1 MAYKYNRRS
10 KLTKKDEKAIE
21 TVIGWLFKLPF
32 YLIGLLAKLIAGGI
46 NMLRHWISP
55 KKQVAMNNEVNKDA
69 CSFEAVGVN
78 YRLDDLLPLAEPS
91 RTYTWD
97 DDKLLQK
104 YGDDQTIYKYF
115 FNNLYGSLVPEPSN
129 PHDPNAI
136 KVELNNVHVAYVPA
150 DLCDDVKELLL
161 QGYTPRVSV
170 RGGPCKQIKNG
181 VVTDVD
187 KKFRIYVDMTIK
199 A

>member
-10 KLTKKDEKAIE
+10 KLTKKDKKAIE
-21 TVIGWLFKLPF
+21 TTIGWLFKLPF

-55 KKQVAMNNEVNKDA
+55 KKQVAMNQEINKDA

-78 YRLDDLLPLAEPS
+78 YRLDDLLTLAEPS

-150 DLCDDVKELLL
+150 DLCDNVKELLL